1 VNKKIR
7 VEEVLPLR
15 DRVIIKLTQQE
26 HEVTRSGILLPAEDK
41 PAQNPNMGEVVAV
54 GDGMLEDKKKAHMPF
69 ELGDIVL
76 FTTWNPNDIT
86 SIFESD
92 SDEQSNIATEKYKY
106 ISVAAS
112 DIIAKIISKK
122 TGEKH
127 A

>member
-1 VNKKIR
+1 MNKKIR

-15 DRVIIKLTQQE
+15 DRVIIKLTQEE
-26 HEVTRSGILLPAEDK
+26 HEVTRSGIVLPAEDK

-54 GDGMLEDKKKAHMPF
+54 GDGMLEDGKKAHMPF
-69 ELGDIVL
+69 AIGDTVL

-92 SDEQSNIATEKYKY
+92 NDEKSKMATEKHKY

-112 DIIAKIISKK
+112 DIIAKITKK
-122 TGEKH
+122 TEVKH